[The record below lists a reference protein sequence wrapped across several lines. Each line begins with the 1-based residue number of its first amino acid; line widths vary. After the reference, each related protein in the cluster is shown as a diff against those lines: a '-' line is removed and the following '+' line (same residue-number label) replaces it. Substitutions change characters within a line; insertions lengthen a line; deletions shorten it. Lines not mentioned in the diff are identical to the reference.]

1 MDMANPHH
9 EAYEW
14 PVSFVV
20 EMTAET
26 GDGDDIDNVTYDK
39 VALTG
44 TYEVVVS
51 FVGEMTA

>member
-1 MDMANPHH
+1 
-9 EAYEW
+9 
-14 PVSFVV
+14 
-20 EMTAET
+20 MTAEA